1 MSGPASASSFAHE
14 HRAATEGCGLVRR
27 DDRSLLRIRG
37 RAPRRMLHGMLT
49 NGIPDPPV
57 AGAAADPRRDPDG
70 AGAVPGRSGR
80 HEGGAGGRALRGQ
93 AAYGAV
99 LTAKGRMVTD
109 LTTYWLGP
117 GEADGI
123 ALAVSAV
130 ARRATAAHFA
140 RFLPPRFAQAEDLGG
155 GAVDV
160 QADDLGAGDVDAR
173 AGDAGAG
180 DGGPVGPVG
189 LLTAIGPSADEAV
202 RSAVG
207 DVPDEGYVLTE
218 GGWGRGGVLVAR
230 GIEQAGP
237 SWDIWA
243 DQKALSEIDRRLEAV
258 GAVSVSPAV
267 WDALRVESGFPRYG
281 VDMDETTIPIEAG
294 LEDRAFDHDK
304 GCYTGQE
311 VVVRILHRGRV
322 NWRLCALRFGNLDA
336 KPGDKL
342 FEPGG
347 AKVRGRVTSV
357 AESPRFGQ
365 RIGLGYA
372 RREVAPPATLRLGS
386 GEGAPVGVEALA

>member
-1 MSGPASASSFAHE
+1 MSGPAEASSFADE
-14 HRAATEGCGLVRR
+14 YQAATEGCGLVRR
-27 DDRSLLRIRG
+27 DDRSLFRIHG
-37 RAPRRMLHGMLT
+37 RAPRRMLDGMLT

-57 AGAAADPRRDPDG
+57 AGAATGPRRDPDG

-117 GEADGI
+117 GEAEGI
-123 ALAVSAV
+123 ALAVSA
-130 ARRATAAHFA
+130 AAGRATAAHFA

-155 GAVDV
+155 GACDMDA
-160 QADDLGAGDVDAR
+160 QAA
-173 AGDAGAG
+173 DAGAR
-180 DGGPVGPVG
+180 DGGPVG
-189 LLTAIGPSADEAV
+189 LLTAIGPSADETV

-207 DVPDEGYVLTE
+207 DAPNEGYVLTE
-218 GGWGRGGVLVAR
+218 GPWGRGGVLVAR

-243 DQKALSEIDRRLEAV
+243 DQKALSEIDRRLEAA
-258 GAVSVSPAV
+258 GAVSVGPAV

-322 NWRLCALRFGNLDA
+322 NWRLRALRFGDLDA

-386 GEGAPVGVEALA
+386 GEGASVGVEALA